1 MDSDTFE
8 ALIEKLSAAAY
19 RRDAVKGLIGG
30 ALASVSA
37 ISITSAKGGK
47 HKHKGK
53 GRDGKNRHGGNGRSG
68 GKGKAG
74 GNGGGRKQHGN
85 GGGNG
90 QDRNGSGAA
99 RRKQHDTAQDTNG
112 VQSQGK
118 KRCKKNG
125 KNCSRQQ
132 ALSAL

>member
-1 MDSDTFE
+1 MDSEAFE

-47 HKHKGK
+47 HKGK
-53 GRDGKNRHGGNGRSG
+53 GRDRKNRHGGNGRSG

-74 GNGGGRKQHGN
+74 GNGGDRKHHGN

-90 QDRNGSGAA
+90 QDRNGGGA
-99 RRKQHDTAQDTNG
+99 RQKKHDTAQDTNQ

-132 ALSAL
+132 SISAL